1 MAAQPMTRGR
11 IPILEDPEGH
21 EVAALARM
29 VPSFTGLHVL
39 EIGAGDG
46 RLTRRY
52 ARGAAS
58 VIAIDPKAE
67 SIAALRA
74 DLPWIDAR
82 PCGIEGLV
90 VPPHSIDVA
99 IFSWSL

>member
-1 MAAQPMTRGR
+1 MA
-11 IPILEDPEGH
+11 IHEDPEAY
-21 EVAALARM
+21 EVAALSRL
-29 VPSFTGLHVL
+29 VPSFAGLHVL

-52 ARGAAS
+52 ASAAAS
-58 VIAIDPKAE
+58 VIAIDPKPE

-74 DLPWIDAR
+74 AQPSIDAR
-82 PCGIEGLV
+82 AMGIESLDL
-90 VPPHSIDVA
+90 PPHSLDVA